1 LIADAGVL
9 IVFARA
15 GRLPLLRR
23 LFSTGDVPPAV
34 RRECLAAKEAPDAG
48 ALLSAMSTGWIRV
61 RRPPSRAEA
70 ILRRRYPNLGR
81 GEVAAIA
88 IARGVRER
96 EILLDDS
103 LARRAARL
111 EGLTPVGSLGVL
123 ARAHRRGVLRRDQVA
138 RALGDL
144 LAAGLWMAPDVIE
157 SFWAALGGRR

>member
-1 LIADAGVL
+1 MIADSGVL

-15 GRLPLLRR
+15 GRLALLRR
-23 LFSTGDVPPAV
+23 LFATLDVPPAV
-34 RRECLAAKEAPDAG
+34 RRECLAAKEAPDAA
-48 ALLSAMSTGWIRV
+48 ALLAAMRTGWIRV
-61 RRPPSRAEA
+61 RRPPPRAEGVV
-70 ILRRRYPNLGR
+70 RRRYPNLGR

-88 IARGVRER
+88 LARGARER
-96 EILLDDS
+96 EVLLDDA